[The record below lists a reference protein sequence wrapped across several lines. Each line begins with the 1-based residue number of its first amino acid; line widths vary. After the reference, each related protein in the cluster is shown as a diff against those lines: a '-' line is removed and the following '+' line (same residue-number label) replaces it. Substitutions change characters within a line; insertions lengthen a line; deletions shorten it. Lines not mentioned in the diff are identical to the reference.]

1 MPSAVSFRY
10 ARALVD
16 VVTTPAGPG
25 AGDPRI
31 LTSQLQEFE
40 QLYQQNAELKILFT
54 TPAIPLKKKLAT
66 LSEIATKMDLQA
78 VTQNFLSVVLEH
90 ERFSVLGDIVEAFEL
105 LLNERLGIVVAQV
118 SSARSL
124 GDTEKQEL
132 EKALCERTGKQVQ
145 LSFSLDPELI
155 GGVTAQVGST
165 IYDGSVRGQLE
176 RLRKELAGQMASSHS

>member
-16 VVTTPAGPG
+16 VVTRPGGPG

-40 QLYQQNAELKILFT
+40 QLLQQNAELKILFT
-54 TPAIPLKKKLAT
+54 TPAIPRKKKLAV
-66 LSEIATKMDLQA
+66 LSEIAPKMGLEA
-78 VTQNFLSVVLEH
+78 VAQNFLSVVLEH
-90 ERFSVLGDIVEAFEL
+90 ERFPYLGEMVEAFEL
-105 LLNERLGIVVAQV
+105 LLHERLGIVVAQV
-118 SSARSL
+118 SSARAL
-124 GDTEKQEL
+124 GNAEKQEL

-145 LSFSLDPELI
+145 MNFSLDPGLI

-176 RLRKELAGQMASSHS
+176 RLRAELAGPAASSRS